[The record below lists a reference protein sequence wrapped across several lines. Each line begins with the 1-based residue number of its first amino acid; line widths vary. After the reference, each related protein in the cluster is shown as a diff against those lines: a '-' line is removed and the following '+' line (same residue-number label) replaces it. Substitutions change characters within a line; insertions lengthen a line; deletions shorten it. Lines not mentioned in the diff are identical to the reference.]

1 MFAPLIEPEVSTM
14 TISAA
19 SPVAGLAGL
28 TGAGAGHGDDGVDV
42 GPALGQELVLVDV
55 S

>member
-1 MFAPLIEPEVSTM
+1 M

-19 SPVAGLAGL
+19 SPDSGLPGLAC
-28 TGAGAGHGDDGVDV
+28 AGAGDGDDRVDV
-42 GPALGQELVLVDV
+42 GPPVGQELVLVDV

>member
-1 MFAPLIEPEVSTM
+1 MFSPLIEPEVSTM

-19 SPVAGLAGL
+19 SPDAGLPRLAR
-28 TGAGAGHGDDGVDV
+28 AGAGDGDDGVDV
-42 GPALGQELVLVDV
+42 GAAVGQELVLVDV